1 MTTRILLPILLI
13 STNLVIA
20 QNSAELDKR
29 NGFKDIKLGSIVDS
43 VKGLVYKRDIT
54 TKDGQVLK
62 VHITE
67 HPDYKKIGEVE
78 VEEVELTSYNSMI
91 HTIKVRTVK
100 DLRLMKGMEMALG
113 KAEWDVR
120 NEQYLWKGTQL
131 GLTFKSVDK
140 NEIELTY
147 TSIPVIQQ
155 MKTDLKKKVEEIA
168 DDF

>member
-1 MTTRILLPILLI
+1 VNARILLLVLLI
-13 STNLVIA
+13 SPNLTYA
-20 QNSAELDKR
+20 QHSAELDKR

-43 VKGLVYKRDIT
+43 VRGLVYRKDIT

-62 VHITE
+62 IHTTE
-67 HPDYKKIGEVE
+67 HPDYKKIGEVV

-120 NEQYLWKGTQL
+120 NEQYVWKGTHL
-131 GLTFKSVDK
+131 GLTFKSIDK

-147 TSIPVIQQ
+147 MSFPVIQQ
-155 MKTDLKKKVEEIA
+155 MKNDLKKKVEEIA